1 MDDKESRAAFIS
13 ALTTEHVVMQAV
25 IATTNSEAAS
35 RASIYLISLSSS
47 LVAMGFVVQSPDAF
61 LPFVAI
67 VLPTVFMLGVF
78 TILRLI
84 DIAAENM
91 LAYIAIA
98 RVRARYRAIDDEATQ
113 FFAAECGRWPENMK
127 AAVSL
132 RVGPVVGY
140 LTAGAVMIAFVNAM
154 VGAATL
160 ALFAHRLLDAT
171 IPLAALLGLVAA
183 VILLVLF
190 FFYQRFRI
198 DELARP
204 AQSAWASKE
213 EQRRIS

>member
-1 MDDKESRAAFIS
+1 MDEKESRGAFMS
-13 ALTTEHVVMQAV
+13 ALTTEHFVMQTV
-25 IATTNSEAAS
+25 IGTTNSEAAS
-35 RASIYLISLSSS
+35 RASIYVFSLSSS

-98 RVRARYRAIDDEATQ
+98 RVRERYRSINDEAAQ

-127 AAVSL
+127 AAASL
-132 RVGPVVGY
+132 RAGPVIGY

-154 VGAATL
+154 LGAATL
-160 ALFAHRLLDAT
+160 ALLSVRLLGVT
-171 IPLAALLGLVAA
+171 VPLAVLLGLVLA
-183 VILLVLF
+183 LVFLAMF

-204 AQSAWASKE
+204 AQSMWALKNPASK
-213 EQRRIS
+213 IS